1 MDKFTNA
8 IVKIG
13 SFLLNPIKIISNTNV
28 PDKFFTF
35 LNKNAWGKVLLSF
48 VIMVVIIVLW
58 YTTKDTPQTTP

>member
-35 LNKNAWGKVLLSF
+35 LNKNAWVKVLLSF